1 MENRIRKIMSNVF
14 LINESDIKEDASPET
29 ISQWDSIGHLN
40 LITSIEEEFD
50 ILLDQDQIVEMLNL
64 NLVIVITQEAIAE
77 KNK

>member
-50 ILLDQDQIVEMLNL
+50 ILFDQDQIVEMLNL
-64 NLVIVITQEAIAE
+64 NLVVVITQEVIAE

>member
-50 ILLDQDQIVEMLNL
+50 ILFNQDQIVEMLNL

>member
-14 LINESDIKEDASPET
+14 LIDESDIKEDASPET

-50 ILLDQDQIVEMLNL
+50 ILFDQDQIVEMLNL
-64 NLVIVITQEAIAE
+64 NLVVVITQEVIAE